1 MRPAVSVII
10 PAYNGAR
17 WLRGCLESVLRQTY
31 RPHEILVVD
40 DGSTDETRDVL
51 GPFAAHLV
59 LLAQSRGG
67 IGAARNRALAR
78 ASGDFLA
85 FLDQDDLWHPDKL
98 ERQVRH
104 ALDRPQVAVVY
115 TDAEEFDDRGTVHPS
130 FLDLFP
136 ALRGRGD
143 LFAAIIDLCVPL
155 MSTTLIRTGFL
166 REHGLSFPEDV
177 SGVDD
182 VGLFLEICARGGQFA
197 CVDEPLARRRL
208 HRGNYSK
215 NHYNR
220 FAKRVI
226 LYKDLL
232 RRLPDAAPA
241 HRRALRRGLRDA
253 HFRVGECAWAALDM
267 AEARRQF
274 RRSLAADV
282 RGLRAALYWAL
293 SYMPRGVV
301 RGLRGAKHRLREL
314 LSRRPARPAAAVQ
327 ES

>member
-1 MRPAVSVII
+1 MPPAVSVII

-31 RPHEILVVD
+31 SPHEIIVVD
-40 DGSTDETRDVL
+40 DGSTDQTQDVL
-51 GPFAAHLV
+51 RPFAAHLV
-59 LLAQSRGG
+59 LLTQQRGG

-98 ERQVRH
+98 EKQVRH
-104 ALDRPQVAVVY
+104 ALDHPEVAVIY
-115 TDAEEFDDRGTVHPS
+115 TDAEEFDDHGTVHPS

-155 MSTTLIRTGFL
+155 MSTTLIRAAFL
-166 REHGLSFPEDV
+166 REHGLSFPEAV

-182 VGLFLEICARGGQFA
+182 VGLFLEICARGGKFA
-197 CVDEPLARRRL
+197 CVDERLARRRL

-220 FAKRVI
+220 FAKRII
-226 LYKDLL
+226 LYEDLL
-232 RRLPDAAPA
+232 GRLSDAAPA

-267 AEARRQF
+267 PEARRQF

-282 RGLRAALYWAL
+282 RGLRAILYWGL
-293 SYMPRGVV
+293 SFLPRGVLL
-301 RGLRGAKHRLREL
+301 GLRGAKQRLREW
-314 LSRRPARPAAAVQ
+314 LSRRPERAAVAVR